1 MTEIILAIVT
11 TIVGSE
17 ALVRLI
23 IFFVERKDGKR
34 GLKNQL
40 IKLEKDSCRTQM
52 LVMLSDYPDEKNEI
66 MTLAEHYF
74 KDLKGNWYMTT
85 IFAQWL
91 KKNNIVNPVWFKG
104 GDTSNENS

>member
-1 MTEIILAIVT
+1 MADIITAIIVAV
-11 TIVGSE
+11 VGSE

-34 GLKNQL
+34 GIKNQL

-52 LVMLSDYPDEKNEI
+52 LVMLSDYPEEKTEI

-74 KDLKGNWYMTT
+74 KDLKGNWFMTGV
-85 IFAQWL
+85 FRDWMQ
-91 KKNNIVNPVWFKG
+91 KNDIVNPIWFKG
-104 GDTSNENS
+104 ED

>member
-1 MTEIILAIVT
+1 MADIIVPIIA

-34 GLKNQL
+34 GIKNQL

-52 LVMLSDYPDEKNEI
+52 LVMLSDYPEEKTEI

-74 KDLKGNWYMTT
+74 KDLKGNWFMTGV
-85 IFAQWL
+85 FRDWMQ
-91 KKNNIVNPVWFKG
+91 KNDIVKPIWFKG
-104 GDTSNENS
+104 ED

>member
-11 TIVGSE
+11 AIVGSE

-23 IFFVERKDGKR
+23 IFFVERKGGKR

-40 IKLEKDSCRTQM
+40 LKLEKDSCRTQM

-74 KDLKGNWYMTT
+74 KDLQGNWYMTT
-85 IFAQWL
+85 IFNNWL
-91 KKNNIVNPVWFKG
+91 KKNNIVSPAWFKG
-104 GDTSNENS
+104 GEE